1 MIDTA
6 EETTCLACGAPII
19 QIGGRGHRKRLY
31 CDDRCRQRAHRA
43 KEQGNVTSVMHD
55 ATLQARIVELEQEL
69 TRYRHLA
76 DMLDRAKREAR
87 FMVLGEQTEYHDLMD
102 FAVFGGYSYWHS
114 FMNRSKDETLLRA
127 IATAENY
134 LEGLIALREDPRQRD
149 LDELS
154 RQVKDLQARLDIEQ
168 RYREDTRVRHFK
180 SWLRRRPR
188 PQDAD
193 FLKLFLEDSRL
204 PHHASRSMY
213 IARLKQY
220 GYTAEDIA
228 LFEEAWKDMLFDQ
241 S

>member
-114 FMNRSKDETLLRA
+114 FMNRAKDETLLRA

-154 RQVKDLQARLDIEQ
+154 
-168 RYREDTRVRHFK
+168 RVRHFK